1 MENSEE
7 KVTKSGFVALVG
19 RPNVGKSTFL
29 NKLIGQKIAI
39 VSPKVQTTRTKI
51 LGVYTYPQ
59 KDAQVVF
66 VDLPG
71 IHKPVDELGK
81 TCLKISL
88 DGANEADL
96 IIFMSEAN
104 HSPGQG
110 DAWIVDW
117 IKKHC
122 PQIPLLVVLNKADL
136 AKRQDRLKRD
146 IVDYEALFEHFE
158 KKPTIMSISTLDG
171 TGLEELLQK
180 IHLELSEGPFYF
192 PDDAPTNR
200 SLRFLASELIREQ
213 VLLQTDEEVP
223 HSCAVTIESYEEVA
237 EPREMVKIKAFILVE
252 TESQKGILVGKKG
265 SKIKEIGTKARLE
278 IEELVGSKVFLDL
291 KIKVSPKWRRNNKVL
306 NSLGLMEE

>member
-1 MENSEE
+1 MKSIPEN
-7 KVTKSGFVALVG
+7 TKSGFVALVG

-51 LGVYTYPQ
+51 LGVYTYPN
-59 KDAQVVF
+59 KEAQVVF

-71 IHKPVDELGK
+71 IHKPVDELGN

-110 DAWIVDW
+110 DKWIVDW
-117 IKKHC
+117 IRTNC
-122 PQIPLLVVLNKADL
+122 PKIPVLIVLNKSDL

-146 IVDYEALFEHFE
+146 LLDYEALFEHLEE
-158 KKPTIMSISTLDG
+158 KPKILCISAVNNSG
-171 TGLEELLQK
+171 IEELLQH
-180 IHLELSEGPFYF
+180 IYSGLSEGPFYF
-192 PDDAPTNR
+192 PDDVPTNL
-200 SLRFLASELIREQ
+200 SMRFLASELIREQ

-223 HSCAVTIESYEEVA
+223 HSCAVTIEEYEEVP
-237 EPREMVKIKAFILVE
+237 EPKAIVKIRALILVE
-252 TESQKGILVGKKG
+252 TESQKGILIGKNG

-291 KIKVSPKWRRNNKVL
+291 KIKVSPKWRRNTKVL
-306 NSLGLMEE
+306 HRLGLTD